1 MVSSPLLICA
11 SRSDMSCS
19 RPFFL
24 SSEMSNWSSQYA
36 FLASSSVWSVLS
48 SAISPSI
55 ILMIFSKPI
64 WPPCRAIWTKS
75 TPGSLLFKELRVCS
89 ARWRTFFVLVCTCMK
104 LLAAGNVFLKSSRAS
119 SSLSILIVS
128 VKATSSA
135 LDIFLN
141 SSHSLVFAAQFS
153 SKFAKKAWSSA
164 KLSLVFSRSFS
175 CCAIATPNS
184 PISTLF
190 VSMDLVREAISF
202 FFAATRPSKSAT
214 DVFSASVM
222 SASSASISSLMV
234 LRMPT
239 ISPLL
244 GTYPFWWPAMRKDVR
259 RSRSEG
265 LILML
270 DMVRRRRVEAPDVC
284 RKAPAMPDSIA
295 GIALLSA
302 AMLVFRSLDS
312 LPNFS
317 AWDARSASAFAI
329 CSLASS
335 RPVCAFFSPI
345 SV

>member
-36 FLASSSVWSVLS
+36 FLASSWAWSFLS
-48 SAISPSI
+48 SAMSASI
-55 ILMIFSKPI
+55 ILMILSKPI

-75 TPGSLLFKELRVCS
+75 TPGSLLCRELRVCS
-89 ARWRTFFVLVCTCMK
+89 ARWRTLFVLACTCIK
-104 LLAAGNVFLKSSRAS
+104 LLAAGRVFLKSSSAS
-119 SSLSILIVS
+119 SSLSMVIVS
-128 VKATSSA
+128 LNATSSS

-141 SSHSLVFAAQFS
+141 SSHSFVFAAQFS

-175 CCAIATPNS
+175 CCAMATPSS
-184 PISTLF
+184 PINTLF